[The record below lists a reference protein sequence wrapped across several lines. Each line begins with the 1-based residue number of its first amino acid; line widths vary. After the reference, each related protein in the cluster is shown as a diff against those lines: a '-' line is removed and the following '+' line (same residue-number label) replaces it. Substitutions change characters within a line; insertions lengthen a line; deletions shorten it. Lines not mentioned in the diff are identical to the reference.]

1 MHESTLTIV
10 QESHVVTLA
19 SLRPGERAIVE
30 WVEAGVFDNGLAV
43 RLRALG
49 VTTSRHVSMVRK
61 GWFGGPFVVRAG
73 KATEIAIRRTE
84 AALVKVRRIY

>member
-1 MHESTLTIV
+1 MSEAEARTARKGEI
-10 QESHVVTLA
+10 VTLDR
-19 SLRPGERAIVE
+19 LRPGEGGTVE
-30 WVEAGVFDNGLAV
+30 LVETGAFENGLSV

-49 VTTSRHVSMVRK
+49 VSFSNEVHMVRH

-84 AALVKVRRIY
+84 ATLVKVRRH

>member
-1 MHESTLTIV
+1 MHDAAMTLSADG
-10 QESHVVTLA
+10 EVVTLA
-19 SLRPGERAIVE
+19 SLEPGESGIVAG
-30 WVEAGVFDNGLAV
+30 VLAGVFENGLSI

-49 VTTSRHVSMVRK
+49 VTVSREVFMVRK

-84 AALVKVRRIY
+84 ATLVMVRRS